1 MNKTVEVQLLSA
13 SKEYMVDR
21 IFQSMEFKGENNTEG
36 IHGDG
41 KAGGTEIRPGAGA
54 GAQERWLDWMQ
65 SLKVKSH
72 TS

>member
-1 MNKTVEVQLLSA
+1 MNKTVKVQLLSA
-13 SKEYMVDR
+13 SKEYMVDG
-21 IFQSMEFKGENNTEG
+21 IFHSMEFKGENNTEG

-41 KAGGTEIRPGAGA
+41 KAGSTEIRPGAGT
-54 GAQERWLDWMQ
+54 GAQERWLDCMQ